1 MGDNVTIRESED
13 FEGQYRVKGLSH
25 NLDFTGGAWTT
36 ELDLEK
42 VE

>member
-1 MGDNVTIRESED
+1 MIVSQLEKVKI
-13 FEGQYRVKGLSH
+13 EGQYRVKGLSH